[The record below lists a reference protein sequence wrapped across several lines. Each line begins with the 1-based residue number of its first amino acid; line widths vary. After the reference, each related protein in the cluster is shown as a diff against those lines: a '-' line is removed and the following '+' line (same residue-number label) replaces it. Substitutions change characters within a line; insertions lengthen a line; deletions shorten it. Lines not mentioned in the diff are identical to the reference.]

1 MSLNGNKLGMLAAVN
16 YTNEQRSY
24 TDMQNNLF
32 GIYDATN
39 DHSNYLRHSTDD
51 QYNTNVRLGAMLN
64 LTFLSRN
71 GNHKYQLKNIF
82 NQLATSR
89 YTWREGVDAQSNDEN
104 SAEYFYRSRTTYN
117 GQLTGKHTFTA
128 MPLTGASGTRMPT
141 VICPIVGA
149 IFSTTYRLLAR

>member
-1 MSLNGNKLGMLAAVN
+1 VGDNLYSLTGNKLNNDWLVRQRKPVGDLKLAASMSRRWNLNGNKLGMLAAVN

-64 LTFLSRN
+64 MTFLSRN
-71 GNHKYQLKNIF
+71 GNHKYQLKNPYYCLF
-82 NQLATSR
+82 
-89 YTWREGVDAQSNDEN
+89 
-104 SAEYFYRSRTTYN
+104 FYLSYGN
-117 GQLTGKHTFTA
+117 
-128 MPLTGASGTRMPT
+128 PLYHSHDKD
-141 VICPIVGA
+141 
-149 IFSTTYRLLAR
+149 